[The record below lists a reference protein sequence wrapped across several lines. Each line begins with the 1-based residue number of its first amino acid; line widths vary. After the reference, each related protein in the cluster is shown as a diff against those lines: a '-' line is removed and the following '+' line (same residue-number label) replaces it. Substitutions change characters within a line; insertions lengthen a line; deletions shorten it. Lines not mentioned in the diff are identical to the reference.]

1 MWVLFA
7 ESVQKMYKSDKYLH
21 AVPTACRKLGSRT
34 ISPCNS
40 KNLFLEHS
48 FHINFRKS
56 HEISAK
62 LNDLVKSYYK
72 KSNRG
77 DGAEAKE
84 DELATPPTPP
94 PTT

>member
-1 MWVLFA
+1 MRVLFA

-21 AVPTACRKLGSRT
+21 AVPTTCRKLGSRT
-34 ISPCNS
+34 INPCNS

-48 FHINFRKS
+48 FHINCRKS

-77 DGAEAKE
+77 DGAEAEE